1 MAAAQSLFERNES
14 HSDDDSDCDSMME
27 LQRKKK
33 NMVLDLLRSASQY
46 PLSIHEDVIAKL
58 PDLDQPPVDTKS
70 FFWGII
76 LMLAA
81 AFFSSV
87 TTTILK
93 YNHLSQPS
101 FEIFVFRMLVQ
112 LLLTVVVASISVVRS
127 HSTCYDYESVSL
139 WSATESEMDDDAQD
153 DAVED
158 AVEMGMGV
166 IYPPNHRLHRIEYPR
181 ARRRFRPRLCC
192 KVRCVGIWRV
202 FKDFYLES
210 SSDTKWHILARGI
223 CGGTGAVCYY
233 RAVSLIPFMDCLFV
247 LSLFPVFSA
256 LCAKWL
262 LQETV
267 SMVHAVALLMMLFG
281 TLTMTN
287 PSFLFGGDDRDD
299 RVYDLSETNWRD
311 IVEGY
316 GLALVGSICYGFVF
330 VYIRLCWKAPT
341 FALIFSN
348 GLFGCLEAI
357 LICALSHRALPAP
370 TIREVAIAAGI
381 GGIGYL
387 SQNAE
392 NRSGKCCFAS
402 LAAMI
407 RVTEVLWEFLW
418 QNMGAAQPANQTASI
433 GAGCLALAI
442 VVVIWDKYREIKRA
456 EVHFAMEGDDELNTE
471 IDSDHNQ
478 IKF

>member
-1 MAAAQSLFERNES
+1 MAAAQSLFEPNDNS
-14 HSDDDSDCDSMME
+14 LIGAISDDDSDCDSTMG
-27 LQRKKK
+27 LRRKKK
-33 NMVLDLLRSASQY
+33 NIVLDLLRSAPKY

-70 FFWGII
+70 FFWGIT
-76 LMLAA
+76 LMLVA

-112 LLLTVVVASISVVRS
+112 LMLTVLMASISVVRS

-139 WSATESEMDDDAQD
+139 WSASESECDDEP
-153 DAVED
+153 ED
-158 AVEMGMGV
+158 VVQEMGV
-166 IYPPNHRLHRIEYPR
+166 IYPPNHRLHRIEFPR

-267 SMVHAVALLMMLFG
+267 SIVHAVALVMMLFG

-299 RVYDLSETNWRD
+299 RVYDLAETNWRD

-330 VYIRLCWKAPT
+330 VYIR
-341 FALIFSN
+341 
-348 GLFGCLEAI
+348 
-357 LICALSHRALPAP
+357 
-370 TIREVAIAAGI
+370 
-381 GGIGYL
+381 Y
-387 SQNAE
+387 
-392 NRSGKCCFAS
+392 
-402 LAAMI
+402 
-407 RVTEVLWEFLW
+407 
-418 QNMGAAQPANQTASI
+418 
-433 GAGCLALAI
+433 
-442 VVVIWDKYREIKRA
+442 
-456 EVHFAMEGDDELNTE
+456 DDLHST
-471 IDSDHNQ
+471 SCGM
-478 IKF
+478 